1 MKEKEI
7 IRSDNKILIKK
18 LKLIMIIFIV
28 ISLISILFFTWGDSY
43 QRKAADYL
51 DYCDILH
58 KYDKNIDYD
67 YCFEKTST
75 EKYPLWHFSE
85 TPRTIGLVGSFI
97 FIPVTL
103 AICLLYLMSYKTE
116 IVVTDKRIFGK
127 SLFGKRVDLPL
138 DSISSISKIKL
149 LKGITAATSSGKI
162 SFLLITN
169 NEAIYEEISK
179 LLIARQKNEKGENTS
194 KYIDELKEL
203 KKLLDDKVI
212 TKEEFNKKK
221 KELLDL

>member
-1 MKEKEI
+1 
-7 IRSDNKILIKK
+7 
-18 LKLIMIIFIV
+18 MIIALKRLV
-28 ISLISILFFTWGDSY
+28 
-43 QRKAADYL
+43 Q
-51 DYCDILH
+51 
-58 KYDKNIDYD
+58 KNIHYGT
-67 YCFEKTST
+67 FLRHQE
-75 EKYPLWHFSE
+75 
-85 TPRTIGLVGSFI
+85 IGLVGSFI

-127 SLFGKRVDLPL
+127 SLFSKRVDLPL
-138 DSISSISKIKL
+138 DSISSISKKKI
-149 LKGITAATSSGKI
+149 LKGISAATSSDKI

-169 NEAIYEEISK
+169 NEAIYEKISK
-179 LLIARQKNEKGENTS
+179 LLIARQKNEKGENIS

-212 TKEEFNKKK
+212 IKEEFNKKK